1 MVDQKKKLEEVKGKT
16 PAKFKPNLEEELKEI
31 ASVEKNV
38 NIRFCNYSMLLRA
51 SQFSAGLSS

>member
-38 NIRFCNYSMLLRA
+38 NIRFCNYSMLIRA
-51 SQFSAGLSS
+51 S